1 MAQPSTPHQP
11 STPNNDKLNTRKGDI
26 GSVFDLGKP
35 AVNLLFGWVGRLSK
49 RAGNVV
55 DFVGNLPLLRN
66 PAVRRFAGVLKLDWL
81 IGISSQVDVEKA
93 AAATKKLQS
102 QFPNETPAQIAHR
115 LIVRKVVQAGS
126 TGFVTSILP
135 GFATA
140 FLALDLA
147 ATTALQTALVY
158 EIAAAYGLDLRDQER
173 KGEILA
179 IFGLALG
186 GGNALK
192 AGLKFLRNV
201 PLAGAAIGASTN
213 ATILY
218 SVGYAASRFYEAK
231 LQTAND
237 VPHTE
242 TLEKI
247 HQQSED
253 YLNLAMAQQAIV
265 DQILAHMLL
274 TTYPEKTWESILPEL
289 ESLKL
294 EPSSLKTIEEN
305 LRSPRPLGALLDQ
318 LDCDFALPLLAQCR
332 RIAESTDGISPEE
345 AEVLSAIEQR
355 CNSQALS
362 EVDPL
367 T

>member
-1 MAQPSTPHQP
+1 MAQSSEPT
-11 STPNNDKLNTRKGDI
+11 DDGLNTCKSSI
-26 GSVFDLGKP
+26 ASVFGLGKTI
-35 AVNLLFGWVGRLSK
+35 VNCLFGWTGRLSK
-49 RAGNVV
+49 KAGSVV
-55 DFVGNLPLLRN
+55 DFVGNIPLLRN
-66 PAVRRFAGVLKLDWL
+66 PVVRRFAGVLKLDWL
-81 IGISSQVDVEKA
+81 IGISSQVNVEKA
-93 AAATKKLQS
+93 TAATKKLQD

-115 LIVRKVVQAGS
+115 LIVRKAVQAGS

-140 FLALDLA
+140 LLALDLA

-192 AGLKFLRNV
+192 AGLKFLRNI

-231 LQTAND
+231 LEAAND
-237 VPHTE
+237 VPQTE

-247 HQQSED
+247 HEQSEA
-253 YLNLAMAQQAIV
+253 YLNLAIAQQAIV
-265 DQILAHMLL
+265 DQILAHMLIAS
-274 TTYPEKTWESILPEL
+274 YPEKTWESILPEL
-289 ESLKL
+289 KSLKL
-294 EPSSLKTIEEN
+294 VKIIEVRTFFTQNDRRKSTIA
-305 LRSPRPLGALLDQ
+305 STA
-318 LDCDFALPLLAQCR
+318 R
-332 RIAESTDGISPEE
+332 RIARSTQLRFCDSF
-345 AEVLSAIEQR
+345 ACSMSSN
-355 CNSQALS
+355 C
-362 EVDPL
+362 
-367 T
+367 